1 MPRTQGNETN
11 DHGDLQPE
19 EIRSELI
26 RVLESDGFTRSPRLC
41 EFLSFLVEEELAG
54 RGKRINGTQI
64 AIDVY
69 GRDQAFDP
77 RTDPVVRTEAGRLR
91 RALEHY
97 YLADGSQNPLRI
109 EIPKGGYRPVFQV
122 VSNPEMADTEKLPL
136 EEDDPC
142 AEALPLPSGPIIA
155 VLPFR
160 NLDGNADQDYFAAG
174 FTGELTTA
182 LTRFDLLQVIAQQST
197 ARYLGKSIDIRKVGR
212 ELGARFVLEG
222 SIRRSDDRI
231 RVTVALSDAEDGAQ
245 LWADTYD
252 RDLSATDLFSL
263 EDELT
268 QAVIARVGDGYGVI
282 PQALANVS
290 RDKPAEELATHEAA
304 LRFMAYINQFRVEDF
319 LSAKESLEAAVER
332 EPGHGPSWAAL
343 SILCAE
349 DYLRGLTPEKG
360 PPERAWKLANHAIA
374 LTPLSAI
381 AHLARAMAA
390 YVSHRPEI
398 VISEAERTIALNPND
413 VAFVGFVGFLVGFSG
428 EFDRGISI
436 LKGVE
441 KLNPYHPS
449 WLLGLSCMAH
459 YMRNEYEQALTQADQ
474 FTLDQWPGMPL
485 YLTVILG
492 QLGRKE
498 DANVQLKLLKE
509 LEPDFAADPEDY
521 ITRNFLFDDQVVKM
535 MDGLKKAGL

>member
-1 MPRTQGNETN
+1 MLSKQGNETE
-11 DHGDLQPE
+11 DHSDLQPE
-19 EIRSELI
+19 DISSELI
-26 RVLESDGFTRSPRLC
+26 RIIESDGFTRSPRLC
-41 EFLSFLVEEELAG
+41 EFLRFVVEEELAG
-54 RGKRINGTQI
+54 RGKRLNGTQI

-69 GRDQAFDP
+69 GRDENFDP

-91 RALEHY
+91 RALERY
-97 YLADGSQNPLRI
+97 YLTDGRLNPLRI
-109 EIPKGGYRPVFQV
+109 QVPKGGYRPVFEAA
-122 VSNPEMADTEKLPL
+122 PEPDIADTAELPP
-136 EEDDPC
+136 EEEDPC
-142 AEALPLPSGPIIA
+142 AEILPIPSGPVIA

-160 NLDGNADQDYFAAG
+160 NLDGNAEQDYFAAG

-197 ARYLGKSIDIRKVGR
+197 ARYQGKSIDIRAVGR

-222 SIRRSDDRI
+222 SIRRSNDRI
-231 RVTVALSDAEDGAQ
+231 RVTVALSDADDGAQ
-245 LWADTYD
+245 LWADNFD
-252 RDLSATDLFSL
+252 RDLSTTDLFRL

-268 QAVIARVGDGYGVI
+268 RAVIARVGDGYGVI
-282 PQALANVS
+282 PRALANVS
-290 RDKPAEELATHEAA
+290 RDKPAKELVTYEAM

-319 LSAKESLEAAVER
+319 LSAKEALEVAVER
-332 EPGHGPSWAAL
+332 EPGHGPSRAAL

-349 DYLRGLTPEKG
+349 DYLRGLTPAKG
-360 PPERAWKLANHAIA
+360 PSKRAWKLANRAIA

-398 VISEAERTIALNPND
+398 VISEAERTIELNPND
-413 VAFVGFVGFLVGFSG
+413 VAFVGFVGFLIGFSG

-449 WLLGLSCMAH
+449 WLLGLSCMAL

-492 QLGRKE
+492 QLGRKAE
-498 DANVQLKLLKE
+498 ANVQLKLLE
-509 LEPDFAADPEDY
+509 EIEPDFAADPEDY
-521 ITRNFLFDDQVVKM
+521 ITRNFLYDDQVEKM
-535 MDGLKKAGL
+535 MYGLRKAGL

>member
-1 MPRTQGNETN
+1 MPRKAENAVQDRN
-11 DHGDLQPE
+11 DHPTGQ
-19 EIRSELI
+19 IKSELT
-26 RVLESDGFTRSPRLC
+26 RVIESDGFTRSPRLC
-41 EFLSFLVEEELAG
+41 EFLSFLVEEDLAG

-69 GRDQAFDP
+69 GRDQNFDP

-91 RALEHY
+91 RALDRY
-97 YLADGSQNPLRI
+97 YLTDGSQNTLRI
-109 EIPKGGYRPVFQV
+109 QIPKGGYRPVFEIA
-122 VSNPEMADTEKLPL
+122 SEPGTADTEKLPL
-136 EEDDPC
+136 EEEDPC
-142 AEALPLPSGPIIA
+142 VEDLPLPCGPVIA

-160 NLDGNADQDYFAAG
+160 NLDGNADHDYFAAG

-182 LTRFDLLQVIAQQST
+182 LTRFDLLQVIAQQS
-197 ARYLGKSIDIRKVGR
+197 ASRYLGKRIDIREVGR

-222 SIRRSDDRI
+222 SVRRSDDRI

-245 LWADTYD
+245 LWADTLD
-252 RDLSATDLFSL
+252 RNLSATDLFSL

-268 QAVIARVGDGYGVI
+268 QAVIAKVGDGYGAI

-290 RDKPAEELATHEAA
+290 RDKPAKELATHEAM

-319 LSAKESLEAAVER
+319 LSAKEALEAAVER

-349 DYLRGLTPEKG
+349 DYLRGLTTERG
-360 PPERAWKLANHAIA
+360 PSERAWKLANHAIA

-428 EFDRGISI
+428 ELDRGISI

-459 YMRNEYEQALTQADQ
+459 YMRDEYEQALAQADQ

-485 YLTVILG
+485 YLAVILG
-492 QLGRKE
+492 QLDRKE
-498 DANVQLKLLKE
+498 EAKVQLKLLIE
-509 LEPDFAADPEDY
+509 IEPDFAADPEDY
-521 ITRNFLFDDQVVKM
+521 ITRNFLFDDQVEKM
-535 MDGLKKAGL
+535 MDGLRKAGL

>member
-1 MPRTQGNETN
+1 MPRKAENAAP
-11 DHGDLQPE
+11 DRDDLPTG
-19 EIRSELI
+19 EIESELI
-26 RVLESDGFTRSPRLC
+26 RVLESDGFVRAPRLC
-41 EFLSFLVEEELAG
+41 EFLRFVVEEELAG

-69 GRDQAFDP
+69 GRDENFDP

-91 RALEHY
+91 RALERY
-97 YLADGSQNPLRI
+97 YLTDGSQNPLRI
-109 EIPKGGYRPVFQV
+109 QIPKGGYRPVFEIV
-122 VSNPEMADTEKLPL
+122 PEPDIANAEELFLADE
-136 EEDDPC
+136 DPC
-142 AEALPLPSGPIIA
+142 AELLPIPSGPVIA

-160 NLDGNADQDYFAAG
+160 NLEGNADQDYFAAG

-197 ARYLGKSIDIRKVGR
+197 ARYLGKNIDIRVVGR

-222 SIRRSDDRI
+222 SVRRSDERI

-245 LWADTYD
+245 LWADTFD
-252 RDLSATDLFSL
+252 RNLSATDLFSL

-268 QAVIARVGDGYGVI
+268 RAVIARVGDGYGVI
-282 PQALANVS
+282 PRALANVS
-290 RDKPAEELATHEAA
+290 RDKPAKELATHEAM

-319 LSAKESLEAAVER
+319 LSAKEALEASVKR
-332 EPGHGPSWAAL
+332 ESGHGPSRAAL

-349 DYLRGLTPEKG
+349 DYLRGLTAEKG
-360 PPERAWKLANHAIA
+360 PSERAWKLANQAIA

-413 VAFVGFVGFLVGFSG
+413 VAFVGFVGFLIGFSG

-449 WLLGLSCMAH
+449 WLLGLSCMTH
-459 YMRNEYEQALTQADQ
+459 LMRNEYEQALAQADK
-474 FTLDQWPGMPL
+474 FTLEQWPGMPL
-485 YLTVILG
+485 YLAVILG
-492 QLGRKE
+492 QLERKE
-498 DANVQLKLLKE
+498 EANVQLKLLKE
-509 LEPDFAADPEDY
+509 IEPDFAADPEDY